1 MASIRILK
9 KTDFLLCIF
18 RPPFTKQVFHL
29 SPLHH
34 VQTVLSN
41 LWAAFPVPDDIV
53 QAVGD
58 VSIQASRQV
67 PWFAYPVV
75 VFSSRESDTPVSTR
89 LIPLSEQLLE
99 LVYAHPWTNIYKPA
113 GYSARPQFRLTTKSE
128 QEALGVEGKKSSS
141 SSLHWSFSQ
150 GLACA
155 HCLSPPSASDSFKR
169 KKQPS
174 NRTAPPEHAQVMVRK
189 SVCQQSENILARY
202 RAVL

>member
-29 SPLHH
+29 SPLNH
-34 VQTVLSN
+34 VQTVLSD

-67 PWFAYPVV
+67 PWFAYPVI

-99 LVYAHPWTNIYKPA
+99 LVYAHP
-113 GYSARPQFRLTTKSE
+113 
-128 QEALGVEGKKSSS
+128 
-141 SSLHWSFSQ
+141 
-150 GLACA
+150 
-155 HCLSPPSASDSFKR
+155 
-169 KKQPS
+169 
-174 NRTAPPEHAQVMVRK
+174 
-189 SVCQQSENILARY
+189 
-202 RAVL
+202 